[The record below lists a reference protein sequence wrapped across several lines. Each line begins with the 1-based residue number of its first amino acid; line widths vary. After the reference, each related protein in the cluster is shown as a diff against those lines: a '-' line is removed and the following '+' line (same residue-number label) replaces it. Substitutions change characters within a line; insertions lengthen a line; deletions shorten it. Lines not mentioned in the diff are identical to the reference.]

1 MKMRLSAPERIPASP
16 EGRHCRIVDQKTRW
30 ISAGRQGIAIRR
42 L

>member
-1 MKMRLSAPERIPASP
+1 MRLSAPERIPASP